1 MLIQPTTP
9 IVIQIPDEL
18 TPETTPGDVLLQ
30 SIGITGVFVVSAL
43 VVGLVIGGIFIWLK
57 HFRSAS

>member
-1 MLIQPTTP
+1 MYSQPTTP

-18 TPETTPGDVLLQ
+18 TPETTAGDVLLQ
-30 SIGITGVFVVSAL
+30 SVGITGVFVVSAL
-43 VVGLVIGGIFIWLK
+43 MAGLLIGGILIWLK

>member
-1 MLIQPTTP
+1 MYLQPTTP

-18 TPETTPGDVLLQ
+18 TPETTVADVLLQ

-43 VVGLVIGGIFIWLK
+43 MAGLVIGGIFIWLR

>member
-1 MLIQPTTP
+1 MHIQPTTP
-9 IVIQIPDEL
+9 IIIQIPDEL
-18 TPETTPGDVLLQ
+18 TPETTAGDVLLQ

-43 VVGLVIGGIFIWLK
+43 LAGLVIGGIFIWLK

>member
-1 MLIQPTTP
+1 MHIQPTTP
-9 IVIQIPDEL
+9 IIIQIPDEL
-18 TPETTPGDVLLQ
+18 TPETTVADVLLQ

-43 VVGLVIGGIFIWLK
+43 MAGLVIGGILIWLK

>member
-1 MLIQPTTP
+1 MHIQPTTP
-9 IVIQIPDEL
+9 IIIQIPDEL
-18 TPETTPGDVLLQ
+18 TPETTVADVLLQ

-43 VVGLVIGGIFIWLK
+43 MAGLVIGGIFIWLN

>member
-1 MLIQPTTP
+1 MHIQPTTP
-9 IVIQIPDEL
+9 IIIQIPDVL
-18 TPETTPGDVLLQ
+18 TPETTVADVLLQ

-43 VVGLVIGGIFIWLK
+43 MAGLVIGGIFIWLK

>member
-1 MLIQPTTP
+1 MHIQPTTP

-43 VVGLVIGGIFIWLK
+43 VAGLVIGGIFIWLK

>member
-1 MLIQPTTP
+1 MHIQPTTP
-9 IVIQIPDEL
+9 IIIQIPDEL
-18 TPETTPGDVLLQ
+18 TPETTAGDILLQ

-43 VVGLVIGGIFIWLK
+43 LAGLVIGGIFIWLK

>member
-1 MLIQPTTP
+1 MYSQPTTP

-18 TPETTPGDVLLQ
+18 TPETTAGDVLLQ
-30 SIGITGVFVVSAL
+30 SVGITGVFIVSAL
-43 VVGLVIGGIFIWLK
+43 MAGLVIGGIFIWLK

>member
-1 MLIQPTTP
+1 MHIQPTTP
-9 IVIQIPDEL
+9 IIIQIPDEL
-18 TPETTPGDVLLQ
+18 TPETTVADVLLQ

-43 VVGLVIGGIFIWLK
+43 MAGLVIGGIFIWLK

>member
-1 MLIQPTTP
+1 MYSQPTTP

-18 TPETTPGDVLLQ
+18 TPETTVGDVLLQ
-30 SIGITGVFVVSAL
+30 SVGITGVFVVSAL
-43 VVGLVIGGIFIWLK
+43 MAGLLIGGILIWLK

>member
-1 MLIQPTTP
+1 MYIQPTTP
-9 IVIQIPDEL
+9 IIIQIPDEL
-18 TPETTPGDVLLQ
+18 TPETTVADVLLQ

-43 VVGLVIGGIFIWLK
+43 MAGLVIGGIFIWLK

>member
-1 MLIQPTTP
+1 MHIQPTTP
-9 IVIQIPDEL
+9 IIIQIPDEL
-18 TPETTPGDVLLQ
+18 TPETTVADVLLQ

-43 VVGLVIGGIFIWLK
+43 MAGLVIGGIFIWLR

>member
-1 MLIQPTTP
+1 MHLQPTTP
-9 IVIQIPDEL
+9 IIIQIEDEL
-18 TPETTPGDVLLQ
+18 TPETTAGDVLLQ

-43 VVGLVIGGIFIWLK
+43 LAGLVIGGIFIWLK